1 MTFIITEKPTIK
13 ATVKNV
19 TVVIGGNNVTV
30 VTGGIAEQNIAILQC
45 DRPMLGCPPAP
56 VHWRYKDKDSLSN
69 SSHYTIITN
78 SNYTKLIISGVN
90 VNDSGMYEC
99 GITDRNTGIPY
110 SDHINLTV
118 SSEQFIISLHAIFAL
133 VHFAGAVTQTI
144 NASLCSNQLLSC
156 DCTPSPAA
164 DYQWI
169 YYDGV
174 NITTNEISPNSSLN
188 LLAIRSSDFGMYY
201 CRFIPSPYG
210 GTIVTQLLLV
220 QQIGQWFYTGKF

>member
-1 MTFIITEKPTIK
+1 MTFVITEKPTIK
-13 ATVKNV
+13 ATVK
-19 TVVIGGNNVTV
+19 NVTV

-56 VHWRYKDKDSLSN
+56 VHWSYGGYSLSN
-69 SSHYTIITN
+69 SSHYTIITI

-99 GITDRNTGIPY
+99 RVTDKNTGIPY
-110 SDHINLTV
+110 TDHISLTV

-133 VHFAGAVTQTI
+133 VNFAGAVTQTI

-164 DYQWI
+164 DYQWM

-174 NITTNEISPNSSLN
+174 NMTTNEISPNSSLN

-220 QQIGQWFYTGKF
+220 QEIGQWFYIGKF

>member
-1 MTFIITEKPTIK
+1 MTSIVTEKPTIK
-13 ATVKNV
+13 ATVK
-19 TVVIGGNNVTV
+19 NVTV

-45 DRPMLGCPPAP
+45 DRPMLGCPLAL
-56 VHWRYKDKDSLSN
+56 VHWSYGGYSLSN

-90 VNDSGMYEC
+90 VNDSGKYEC
-99 GITDRNTGIPY
+99 GVMDKNTGIPY
-110 SDHINLTV
+110 TDHINLTV

-220 QQIGQWFYTGKF
+220 QEIGQWFYIGKF